1 MPVARWQLQGLDHK
15 TVVQAVQRQEDRDYV
30 GPPHPVSKLRPV
42 LYCTAKQETP
52 LQAAHRTSLLETQ
65 SWNQN
70 YWLQHN
76 TAFEKVGKIF
86 FLIIEGAIFS
96 YDFYFQEKQAFITKK
111 LSEKYSIASRHGNED
126 QLTLTSEEM
135 AEFYKQF
142 LDQNFDQH
150 MQYNREWYKRNFK
163 HIIMAAKV
171 WIESKRR

>member
-1 MPVARWQLQGLDHK
+1 MLQDFISNLLQGLDHK

-76 TAFEKVGKIF
+76 TAFEK
-86 FLIIEGAIFS
+86 
-96 YDFYFQEKQAFITKK
+96 EKQAFITKK